1 MKNKKSKYIY
11 YVNYTNPDKKEVY
24 GYSRYDGVCEQMS
37 RIFGKWSGAYRMDT
51 PPDMD
56 PIFRSICRELTQDE
70 VFLLAL

>member
-11 YVNYTNPDKKEVY
+11 YIYYTNPDKKEVH

-51 PPDMD
+51 PPDKD
-56 PIFRSICRELTQDE
+56 PMFRSICRELTQDE